1 MVQYSQPS
9 KPNNTSS
16 TIMSAQRNAPR
27 RRQRVSS
34 QTELSTFTTPHR
46 LLQKNKNNTKRR
58 ELGLWSSRALLLLV
72 GILYSTNFAAIR
84 YLEKI
89 CFHPP
94 CNHHPS
100 EIAFSRF
107 LLASIVSLP
116 LLWGKSRVVI
126 WGGIECGL
134 LVSGN
139 YITQAEALESIS
151 AGKCSFISS
160 LSVVSVPILSYFLD
174 GKPLKPLQL
183 FCAFLAICGVAIL
196 EDLYSVLQEAKP
208 LSRGD
213 ILALGQPLFFG
224 LSLMRVEHYV
234 EKYKEVPNRV
244 MTISCAMCVSVCLM
258 SFLWVLFEAQ
268 GFPALTYMLEP
279 HRLAALAWTGTVTS
293 VGCMILQGIALQRA
307 TATDA
312 ALIFATDP
320 VWGSLFAGWLLGE
333 SLTFSSYV
341 GGGIILV
348 ASMTGAIAGA
358 MDQQQQAT
366 SKYKSISFHDDK
378 DKGAMELPLVRKHST
393 PAMPSKPS
401 TNLDGVRPAPAT
413 GPQPLFDVR
422 STTLSRTGSLE

>member
-1 MVQYSQPS
+1 MTIDFP
-9 KPNNTSS
+9 PNPIAKLLLFTS
-16 TIMSAQRNAPR
+16 TMSARNAPR
-27 RRQRVSS
+27 RRQKTSS
-34 QTELSTFTTPHR
+34 QHEPSTFATPHR

-72 GILYSTNFAAIR
+72 GVLYSTNFASIR
-84 YLEKI
+84 YLETI

-94 CNHHPS
+94 CDHPPS
-100 EIAFSRF
+100 EAAFSRF
-107 LLASIVSLP
+107 FLASIVSLP
-116 LLWGKSRVVI
+116 FLWGKPMDVI
-126 WGGIECGL
+126 WGGIECGF

-139 YITQAEALESIS
+139 YIFQAEALESIS
-151 AGKCSFISS
+151 AGKCAFISS
-160 LSVVSVPILSYFLD
+160 LSVVSVPILSYFID

-208 LSRGD
+208 LSQGD

-244 MTISCAMCVSVCLM
+244 LTISCAMCVAVCFL

-268 GFPALTYMLEP
+268 GFPDLTYMLEP

-333 SLTFSSYV
+333 RLTFTSYV

-348 ASMTGAIAGA
+348 ASMTGAISGA
-358 MDQQQQAT
+358 IDQQQQAIS
-366 SKYKSISFHDDK
+366 SKDKLVSFYDDK
-378 DKGAMELPLVRKHST
+378 MELPLVRKPPNST
-393 PAMPSKPS
+393 GMPSSLS
-401 TNLDGVRPAPAT
+401 TSMNGVRPAPT
-413 GPQPLFDVR
+413 SGPRPSFDVR
-422 STTLSRTGSLE
+422 PTAINRTGSLV

>member
-1 MVQYSQPS
+1 
-9 KPNNTSS
+9 
-16 TIMSAQRNAPR
+16 MSPQLNAPR
-27 RRQRVSS
+27 RRQRASY
-34 QTELSTFTTPHR
+34 QTETSTFSTPHR
-46 LLQKNKNNTKRR
+46 LLQKNKNTTKKR
-58 ELGLWSSRALLLLV
+58 ELGLWTSRALLVLV
-72 GILYSTNFAAIR
+72 GILYSTNFASIR
-84 YLEKI
+84 YLETI

-94 CNHHPS
+94 CEHHPS

-107 LLASIVSLP
+107 FLASIVSLP
-116 LLWGKSRVVI
+116 FIWGKPIDVI

-160 LSVVSVPILSYFLD
+160 LSVVSVPILSYFMI
-174 GKPLKPLQL
+174 GKPVKPLQL

-196 EDLYSVLQEAKP
+196 EDLYSVIQEHKG
-208 LSRGD
+208 LTQGD
-213 ILALGQPLFFG
+213 ILALGQPIFFG
-224 LSLMRVEHYV
+224 LSLMRVEFYV
-234 EKYKEVPNRV
+234 EKYKDVPNRV
-244 MTISCAMCVSVCLM
+244 LTISCAMCVSVCFM
-258 SFLWVLFEAQ
+258 SFLWVLFEHQ
-268 GFPALTYMLEP
+268 GFPDLTYMLEP
-279 HRLAALAWTGTVTS
+279 HRLVALAWTGTVTS

-358 MDQQQQAT
+358 IDEQQQT
-366 SKYKSISFHDDK
+366 PTNSKDK
-378 DKGAMELPLVRKHST
+378 LVTFFDDKGAMELQVVRK
-393 PAMPSKPS
+393 PPPSQLS
-401 TNLDGVRPAPAT
+401 ASRNGVRPAPLS
-413 GPQPLFDVR
+413 GPSSYGGAR
-422 STTLSRTGSLE
+422 STTFSRSGSLVGTV